1 MPPTVMDK
9 LFFQILTI
17 EIDFPNGLT
26 IGIGK
31 LEPVTEG
38 WVVKQK
44 EAQNLEGREGLEKA
58 FDAAVRT
65 TRAISGYK
73 LDDTELWDVVE
84 IFEDEDEAT
93 IAGKLNGQMTIYQ
106 IETGRLKWLD

>member
-1 MPPTVMDK
+1 MDK
-9 LFFQILTI
+9 IFLQILTI
-17 EIDFPNGLT
+17 EVDFPNGLT
-26 IGIGK
+26 IGLSK

-58 FDAAVRT
+58 LEVATNT

-73 LDDTELWDVVE
+73 LDETELWDVVE

-93 IAGKLNGQMTIYQ
+93 IAGRLNGQMTLYQ